1 MANLVIKPTTNNS
14 LKIQDQG
21 GTERISLNTSGEL
34 SLPTVT
40 SATIGSGVT
49 FPAGTTINTTYGTYS
64 TQTQLAS
71 PTNTYNDVISVTVTR
86 KQSSSTMMVRG
97 VLPVY
102 WYTGQSNLYV
112 AVRLYRSTSTA
123 AQLGYFHLLRTNN
136 TNTGH
141 AETVTIDGFDTSP
154 AASTVYKLQILSS
167 THDSYPYFCYNS
179 STASLVIQEIAG

>member
-1 MANLVIKPTTNNS
+1 MVTNVTKEWLLGESGTDGANANVGIT
-14 LKIQDQG
+14 G
-21 GTERISLNTSGEL
+21 
-34 SLPTVT
+34 
-40 SATIGSGVT
+40 IGSGSPKYHNAN
-49 FPAGTTINTTYGTYS
+49 FPAGMIINTTYGTYS
-64 TQTQLAS
+64 TQTQLAA
-71 PTNTYNDVISVTVTR
+71 PTNTYNDALSVTATR
-86 KQSSSTMMVRG
+86 KQSSSTMMIRG